1 MTLDSLSHITPHF
14 AEVEINL
21 NLSSCWQSWQ
31 KIVADLKPLWFSKM
45 TTDQQKNNGF
55 HRTLQPRTF
64 PVVTEPFLT
73 LSQDPAFP
81 STESLTLRQLASIP
95 ARLIRLLF
103 GEKMFQKSVR
113 HQFPG
118 GIHGGQS
125 SSRSGLLI
133 DIELLT
139 RLGQVGS
146 GDGNEH

>member
-1 MTLDSLSHITPHF
+1 
-14 AEVEINL
+14 
-21 NLSSCWQSWQ
+21 
-31 KIVADLKPLWFSKM
+31 M

-103 GEKMFQKSVR
+103 GEKSVR

-146 GDGNEH
+146 GDGNEHEQIFVNNIL